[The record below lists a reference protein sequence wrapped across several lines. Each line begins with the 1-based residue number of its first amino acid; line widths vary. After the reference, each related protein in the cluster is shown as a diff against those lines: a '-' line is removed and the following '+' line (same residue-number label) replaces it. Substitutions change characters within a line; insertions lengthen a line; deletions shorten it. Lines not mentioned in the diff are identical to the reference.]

1 MAFSVRLHSGFLLR
15 PHASPRIR
23 LVATPPFTAQPR
35 MSSHH
40 DTVRDQFSRQAIP
53 FSTAPSMRDDKALQ
67 LLIDAAANNAADTV
81 LDVACGPGLV
91 VCAFAKVARHVTG
104 IDLTPAMIDRA
115 RALATEQQLGNVA
128 FQVGDVL
135 PLPFPDATFS
145 LVVSR
150 FAFHHFPNPAAVLAE
165 MRRVCRP
172 GGRVAVADLMASPDP
187 KKAAAFHRMEMLRDP
202 SHARALTLEELHS
215 LFETAGFRTPT
226 ETFWRMEVDVEG
238 LLERSFPAPGNL
250 DVIRQMYVDSVA
262 DDALGLATRRE
273 NGRVRITYANVV
285 LCAAR

>member
-1 MAFSVRLHSGFLLR
+1 
-15 PHASPRIR
+15 
-23 LVATPPFTAQPR
+23 

-67 LLIDAAANNAADTV
+67 LLIDAAATNAADTV